1 MLKTVRA
8 TPRDNAGDPRD
19 ASSAASPQNTANLA
33 GKQRQSNSANNS
45 APLSPD
51 AIAEVDEFLLDE
63 IFHAL
68 SLIASYT
75 TSALEAARRGDR
87 EELRL
92 RLRVQLRDCFRH
104 AVEVH
109 NLLSPGRKT
118 ETAEAGRSAA

>member
-1 MLKTVRA
+1 MVPQTARAGPRGDAETGPHNEAMLGSLHILSTADPESNQEKT
-8 TPRDNAGDPRD
+8 
-19 ASSAASPQNTANLA
+19 ASVGPSAEAV
-33 GKQRQSNSANNS
+33 
-45 APLSPD
+45 
-51 AIAEVDEFLLDE
+51 AEADELVLDE

-109 NLLSPGRKT
+109 NLLSTGQRKGGV
-118 ETAEAGRSAA
+118 A

>member
-1 MLKTVRA
+1 MSGRLEITKALGIASGPSPEAV
-8 TPRDNAGDPRD
+8 AG
-19 ASSAASPQNTANLA
+19 
-33 GKQRQSNSANNS
+33 
-45 APLSPD
+45 
-51 AIAEVDEFLLDE
+51 AEEFLLDE
-63 IFHAL
+63 IFHDL

-109 NLLSPGRKT
+109 SLLSTGQRKGGI
-118 ETAEAGRSAA
+118 A